1 MSKELKRNMKKA
13 FCMLLAAA
21 TLSSGMELPV
31 NAAELT
37 NAAYEEKLHEET
49 ESETLVE
56 EVLEEV
62 PEETAQTIDT
72 EEADGEIEAAET
84 TAAVEE
90 SITTAETIDTEETE
104 IESEEDTTFA
114 EEIVDTENQTNGLTI
129 ERPSEEIG
137 IGDPIVGGKLPNGS
151 GSWSLTNGKLIVSG
165 SGEYWPSTGLIAPP
179 WYEYREQI
187 KTARVSLRG
196 TKSFSSFFSGCKNL
210 TSVDF
215 RNTDTSNA
223 TTMSNMFGGCESLE
237 KLDLSSFNTSNV
249 TDMSSMF
256 YNCIN
261 LKQITFGEHFNT
273 SNVTCMASMFR
284 FVNLTSLDLSGFD
297 MSKVTKADD
306 MIYSDSL
313 IALETPR
320 NLNVSIP
327 LRGTWIT
334 DQGFICTTLLQHTDK
349 SIHLK
354 QRPELLV
361 EKGKKEYLVGDT
373 LDLSDLT
380 VTLYYNFNNRTTT
393 TDYTTNAAQIDMNTP
408 GTKYLVISYE
418 GQSVTINLTVIGKSL
433 SVSKI
438 KKEYFVGDT
447 LNVNDLTVELLYTN
461 NIYPAEKITSGYTTN
476 AASINMNTAGTKDLI
491 VKWQNLSATVKITVK
506 EDSYS
511 KISVRNDI
519 DTYYLGETLDLS
531 ELHVFAWSVS
541 GTHTEITDYTTNAKD
556 IDMNTVGTKQL
567 IVSYQNFTAVSEIII
582 KPARTCTKLY
592 FQNGCVF
599 ETGTKPA
606 PDEYLIFEVLDEGKE
621 FRIHACYYWSN
632 IDEIDISTTGKKRLQ
647 VAHAELKSEL
657 DIYYIEAFR
666 DDDIAHEIAG
676 SPNENIAYKIDKNG
690 NLKVMGKGTCKA
702 YGSPIWSTEKDYAKD
717 IRTAT
722 LYVDEA
728 DDLDGLFSGC
738 VNLRSADLSMVDA
751 GRETNFRGMFDGCN
765 QLVSIWTPKNVKA
778 DAALPKVEGTYWHDQ
793 NGKVY
798 TALPKNMSTSI
809 LLTRDDIQEEE
820 SSSAIESSKV
830 EESSSAIESSKAEE
844 TSSSIE
850 SSKVEES
857 SSIKESSSVIE
868 SSKVEESSSI
878 KESSSVIESSKVEE
892 SSSIKESS
900 SVIESPNVEESSEV
914 NENTPSEEY
923 SEVEESASTTESSK
937 TEESASTTE
946 SSKTEESSNVEESTE
961 TVESSLEQE
970 STETNESSS
979 ETENARTDLSKAGG
993 VISSVKTKV
1002 YDQNAYEP
1010 TVKVTVVENRKK
1022 ITLTE
1027 GADYEIEYQ
1036 SNVNAGTGTV
1046 LVKGIGNYKGTLKK
1060 TFTINPKSV
1069 KKLKI
1074 ITGSMT
1080 TGSTSEPPVYVYD
1093 GTILLRKDADY
1104 KLTYDSGLTA
1114 KAAKSAKITVTGLGN
1129 YKDSKTVKLAVYDV
1143 DEANIINPE
1152 HVTLKQ
1158 QSMEYTG
1165 KALQSVPIVKIGGT
1179 ELTANKDFKVRYQNN
1194 INAGTAYVI
1203 VTGKGAYKG
1212 EVIKTFEITALK
1224 ANKTKLTIAPI
1235 SNKTYNGQLQKPS
1248 VTVKAGTKKLTKNKD
1263 YTVTY
1268 AGNLHASTTSHKAKV
1283 IITGKGNYAGITA
1296 TATFT
1301 ILPQKISK
1309 ASVKGTMKNLSV
1321 TYNKRPLK
1329 EGVHYKLVPDAAG
1342 AKKNKIKIT
1351 ITGLGDFAGSSVTK
1365 TIKIQ

>member
-1 MSKELKRNMKKA
+1 MHYLKEYFKKSLKKN
-13 FCMLLAAA
+13 FCLLMAAA
-21 TLSSGMELPV
+21 MLSSGMELPA

-37 NAAYEEKLHEET
+37 TAAACEEELHEET

-62 PEETAQTIDT
+62 PEETAETIDT
-72 EEADGEIEAAET
+72 EEA
-84 TAAVEE
+84 
-90 SITTAETIDTEETE
+90 E

-151 GSWSLTNGKLIVSG
+151 GSWSLTNGTLIVSG

-361 EKGKKEYLVGDT
+361 EKDKKEYLVGDT

-408 GTKYLVISYE
+408 GTKYLVISYQ

-676 SPNENIAYKIDKNG
+676 SPNEDIAYKIDKNG

-830 EESSSAIESSKAEE
+830 EESSSVVESSRIEE
-844 TSSSIE
+844 TSSAIE
-850 SSKVEES
+850 SAKVEES
-857 SSIKESSSVIE
+857 SSIVESSKVEENSSAVESSKVEENSSVIE
-868 SSKVEESSSI
+868 SSKVEE
-878 KESSSVIESSKVEE
+878 
-892 SSSIKESS
+892 
-900 SVIESPNVEESSEV
+900 NSEAS
-914 NENTPSEEY
+914 ENTPSEEY
-923 SEVEESASTTESSK
+923 SEEEGASTV
-937 TEESASTTE
+937 E
-946 SSKTEESSNVEESTE
+946 SSKTEESSIETESSE

-970 STETNESSS
+970 STETDESTS
-979 ETENARTDLSKAGG
+979 EPETGRTDLNAVSGTLTRVKA
-993 VISSVKTKV
+993 KV
-1002 YDQNAYEP
+1002 YDQNEYRPA
-1010 TVKVTVVENRKK
+1010 VKVTVVENRKK

-1027 GADYEIEYQ
+1027 GLDYQVEYQ
-1036 SNVNAGTGTV
+1036 NNVNAGTGTV
-1046 LVKGIGNYKGTLKK
+1046 LVKGIGSYKGTLKAP
-1060 TFTINPKSV
+1060 FTINQKSV

-1074 ITGSMT
+1074 LTGSMT
-1080 TGSTSEPPVYVYD
+1080 TGSKSEPPVYVYD
-1093 GTILLRKDADY
+1093 GTTLLKNGTDY
-1104 KLTYDSGLTA
+1104 KLAYDAALTA
-1114 KAAKSAKITVTGLGN
+1114 NAAKSAKITVTGLGN
-1129 YKDSKTVKLAVYDV
+1129 YKDSKVVKLAVYDV
-1143 DEANIINPE
+1143 DEAHVINPQ

-1158 QSMEYTG
+1158 PGMEYTG
-1165 KALQSVPIVKIGGT
+1165 KALQPAAAVKIGGT
-1179 ELTANKDFKVRYQNN
+1179 TLTANKDYKVRYQNN
-1194 INAGTAYVI
+1194 VNAGTAYVI
-1203 VTGKGAYKG
+1203 ITGKGAYRG
-1212 EVIKTFEITALK
+1212 EVVEPFEITALK
-1224 ANKTKLTIAPI
+1224 ANKTKLIIAPI
-1235 SNKTYNGQLQKPS
+1235 SDRTYSGQLQKPS
-1248 VTVKAGTKKLTKNKD
+1248 VTVKSGTKKLTKGID

-1268 AGNLHASTTSHKAKV
+1268 TGNLHASTAGKKAKV
-1283 IITGKGNYAGITA
+1283 IITGKGNYAGLTA
-1296 TATFT
+1296 TAAFT

-1309 ASVKGTMKNLSV
+1309 ASIKGTMKNLSV
-1321 TYNKRPLK
+1321 TYNKKQLK
-1329 EGVHYKLVPDAAG
+1329 EGVQYKIIPDASG
-1342 AKKNKIKIT
+1342 MKKNKTKVT
-1351 ITGLGDFAGSSVTK
+1351 ITGLGDFLVSSVTK

>member
-1 MSKELKRNMKKA
+1 M
-13 FCMLLAAA
+13 
-21 TLSSGMELPV
+21 G
-31 NAAELT
+31 
-37 NAAYEEKLHEET
+37 
-49 ESETLVE
+49 
-56 EVLEEV
+56 
-62 PEETAQTIDT
+62 
-72 EEADGEIEAAET
+72 
-84 TAAVEE
+84 
-90 SITTAETIDTEETE
+90 
-104 IESEEDTTFA
+104 
-114 EEIVDTENQTNGLTI
+114 
-129 ERPSEEIG
+129 
-137 IGDPIVGGKLPNGS
+137 
-151 GSWSLTNGKLIVSG
+151 
-165 SGEYWPSTGLIAPP
+165 
-179 WYEYREQI
+179 
-187 KTARVSLRG
+187 
-196 TKSFSSFFSGCKNL
+196 
-210 TSVDF
+210 
-215 RNTDTSNA
+215 
-223 TTMSNMFGGCESLE
+223 
-237 KLDLSSFNTSNV
+237 
-249 TDMSSMF
+249 
-256 YNCIN
+256 
-261 LKQITFGEHFNT
+261 
-273 SNVTCMASMFR
+273 
-284 FVNLTSLDLSGFD
+284 
-297 MSKVTKADD
+297 
-306 MIYSDSL
+306 
-313 IALETPR
+313 
-320 NLNVSIP
+320 
-327 LRGTWIT
+327 
-334 DQGFICTTLLQHTDK
+334 
-349 SIHLK
+349 
-354 QRPELLV
+354 
-361 EKGKKEYLVGDT
+361 KGKKEYLVGDT

-380 VTLYYNFNNRTTT
+380 VTLYYNSNNRTTT

-408 GTKYLVISYE
+408 GTKYLVISYQ

-676 SPNENIAYKIDKNG
+676 SPNEDIAYKIDKNG

-830 EESSSAIESSKAEE
+830 EESSSVVESSRIEE
-844 TSSSIE
+844 TSSAIE
-850 SSKVEES
+850 SAKVEES
-857 SSIKESSSVIE
+857 SSIVESSKVEENSSAVESSKVEETSSVIE
-868 SSKVEESSSI
+868 SSKVEE
-878 KESSSVIESSKVEE
+878 
-892 SSSIKESS
+892 
-900 SVIESPNVEESSEV
+900 NSEAS
-914 NENTPSEEY
+914 ENTPSEEY
-923 SEVEESASTTESSK
+923 SEEEGASTV
-937 TEESASTTE
+937 E
-946 SSKTEESSNVEESTE
+946 SSKTEESSIETESSE

-970 STETNESSS
+970 STETDESTS
-979 ETENARTDLSKAGG
+979 EPETGRTDLNAVSGTLTRVKA
-993 VISSVKTKV
+993 KV
-1002 YDQNAYEP
+1002 YDQNEYRPA
-1010 TVKVTVVENRKK
+1010 VKVTVVENRKK

-1027 GADYEIEYQ
+1027 GLDYQVEYQ
-1036 SNVNAGTGTV
+1036 NNVNAGTGTV
-1046 LVKGIGNYKGTLKK
+1046 LVKGIGSYKGTLKAP
-1060 TFTINPKSV
+1060 FTINQKSV

-1074 ITGSMT
+1074 LTGSMT
-1080 TGSTSEPPVYVYD
+1080 TGSKSEPPVYVYD
-1093 GTILLRKDADY
+1093 GATLLKNGTDY
-1104 KLTYDSGLTA
+1104 KLAYDAALTA
-1114 KAAKSAKITVTGLGN
+1114 NAAKSAKITVTGLGN
-1129 YKDSKTVKLAVYDV
+1129 YKDSKVVKLAVYDV
-1143 DEANIINPE
+1143 DEAHVINPQ

-1158 QSMEYTG
+1158 PGMEYTG
-1165 KALQSVPIVKIGGT
+1165 KALQPAAAVKIGGT
-1179 ELTANKDFKVRYQNN
+1179 TLTANKDYKVRYQNN
-1194 INAGTAYVI
+1194 VNAGTAYVI
-1203 VTGKGAYKG
+1203 ITGKGAYRG
-1212 EVIKTFEITALK
+1212 EVVEPFEITALK
-1224 ANKTKLTIAPI
+1224 ANKTKLIIAPI
-1235 SNKTYNGQLQKPS
+1235 SDRTYSGQLQKPS
-1248 VTVKAGTKKLTKNKD
+1248 VTVKSGTKKLKKDID

-1268 AGNLHASTTSHKAKV
+1268 TGNLHVSTAGKKAKV
-1283 IITGKGNYAGITA
+1283 IITGKGNYAGLTA
-1296 TATFT
+1296 TAAFT

-1309 ASVKGTMKNLSV
+1309 ASIKGTMKNLSV
-1321 TYNKRPLK
+1321 TYNKKQLK
-1329 EGVHYKLVPDAAG
+1329 EGVQYKIIPDASG
-1342 AKKNKIKIT
+1342 MKKNKTKVT
-1351 ITGLGDFAGSSVTK
+1351 ITGLGDFSGSSVTK

>member
-1 MSKELKRNMKKA
+1 MHYLKEYFKKSLKKN
-13 FCMLLAAA
+13 FCLLMAAA
-21 TLSSGMELPV
+21 MLSSGMELPA

-37 NAAYEEKLHEET
+37 TAAACEEELHEET

-62 PEETAQTIDT
+62 PEATAPIIGT
-72 EEADGEIEAAET
+72 EEA
-84 TAAVEE
+84 
-90 SITTAETIDTEETE
+90 E

-361 EKGKKEYLVGDT
+361 GKGKKEYLVGDT

-380 VTLYYNFNNRTTT
+380 VTLYYNSNNRTTT

-408 GTKYLVISYE
+408 GTKYLVISYQ

-676 SPNENIAYKIDKNG
+676 SPNEDIAYKIDKNG

-830 EESSSAIESSKAEE
+830 EESSSVVESSRIEE
-844 TSSSIE
+844 TSSAIE
-850 SSKVEES
+850 SAKVEES
-857 SSIKESSSVIE
+857 SSIVESSKVEENSSAVESSKVEETSSVIE
-868 SSKVEESSSI
+868 SSKVEE
-878 KESSSVIESSKVEE
+878 
-892 SSSIKESS
+892 
-900 SVIESPNVEESSEV
+900 NSEAS
-914 NENTPSEEY
+914 ENTPSEEY
-923 SEVEESASTTESSK
+923 SEEEGASTV
-937 TEESASTTE
+937 E
-946 SSKTEESSNVEESTE
+946 SSKTEESSIETESSE

-970 STETNESSS
+970 STETDESTS
-979 ETENARTDLSKAGG
+979 EPETGRTDLNAVSGTLTRVKA
-993 VISSVKTKV
+993 KV
-1002 YDQNAYEP
+1002 YDQNEYRPA
-1010 TVKVTVVENRKK
+1010 VKVTVVENRKK

-1027 GADYEIEYQ
+1027 GLDYQVEYQ
-1036 SNVNAGTGTV
+1036 NNVNAGTGTV
-1046 LVKGIGNYKGTLKK
+1046 LVKGIGSYKGTLKAP
-1060 TFTINPKSV
+1060 FTINQKSV

-1074 ITGSMT
+1074 LTGSMT
-1080 TGSTSEPPVYVYD
+1080 TGSKSEPPVYVYD
-1093 GTILLRKDADY
+1093 GATLLKNGTDY
-1104 KLTYDSGLTA
+1104 KLAYDAALTA
-1114 KAAKSAKITVTGLGN
+1114 NAAKSAKIP
-1129 YKDSKTVKLAVYDV
+1129 AVR
-1143 DEANIINPE
+1143 I
-1152 HVTLKQ
+1152 
-1158 QSMEYTG
+1158 
-1165 KALQSVPIVKIGGT
+1165 
-1179 ELTANKDFKVRYQNN
+1179 
-1194 INAGTAYVI
+1194 
-1203 VTGKGAYKG
+1203 
-1212 EVIKTFEITALK
+1212 
-1224 ANKTKLTIAPI
+1224 
-1235 SNKTYNGQLQKPS
+1235 
-1248 VTVKAGTKKLTKNKD
+1248 
-1263 YTVTY
+1263 
-1268 AGNLHASTTSHKAKV
+1268 
-1283 IITGKGNYAGITA
+1283 
-1296 TATFT
+1296 
-1301 ILPQKISK
+1301 
-1309 ASVKGTMKNLSV
+1309 
-1321 TYNKRPLK
+1321 
-1329 EGVHYKLVPDAAG
+1329 
-1342 AKKNKIKIT
+1342 
-1351 ITGLGDFAGSSVTK
+1351 
-1365 TIKIQ
+1365 

>member
-1 MSKELKRNMKKA
+1 MHYLKEYFKKSLKKN
-13 FCMLLAAA
+13 FCLLMAAA
-21 TLSSGMELPV
+21 MLSSGMELPA

-37 NAAYEEKLHEET
+37 TAAACEEELHEET

-56 EVLEEV
+56 DVLEEV
-62 PEETAQTIDT
+62 PEETAETIDT
-72 EEADGEIEAAET
+72 EEA
-84 TAAVEE
+84 
-90 SITTAETIDTEETE
+90 E
-104 IESEEDTTFA
+104 IESEEDTTFV

-223 TTMSNMFGGCESLE
+223 TTMSNMFGDCESLE

-361 EKGKKEYLVGDT
+361 GKGKKEYLVGDT

-380 VTLYYNFNNRTTT
+380 VTLYYNSNNRTTT

-408 GTKYLVISYE
+408 GTKYLVISYQ

-447 LNVNDLTVELLYTN
+447 LKVNDLTVELLYTN

-676 SPNENIAYKIDKNG
+676 SPNEDIAYKIDKNG

-830 EESSSAIESSKAEE
+830 EESSSVVESSRIEE
-844 TSSSIE
+844 TSSAIE
-850 SSKVEES
+850 SAKVEES
-857 SSIKESSSVIE
+857 SSIVESSKVEENSSAVESSKVEETSSVIE
-868 SSKVEESSSI
+868 SSKVEE
-878 KESSSVIESSKVEE
+878 
-892 SSSIKESS
+892 
-900 SVIESPNVEESSEV
+900 NSEAS
-914 NENTPSEEY
+914 ENTPSEEY
-923 SEVEESASTTESSK
+923 SEEEGASTV
-937 TEESASTTE
+937 E
-946 SSKTEESSNVEESTE
+946 SSKTEESSIETESSE

-970 STETNESSS
+970 STETDESTS
-979 ETENARTDLSKAGG
+979 EPETGRTDLNAVSGTLTRVKA
-993 VISSVKTKV
+993 KV
-1002 YDQNAYEP
+1002 YDQNEYRPA
-1010 TVKVTVVENRKK
+1010 VKVTVVENRKK

-1027 GADYEIEYQ
+1027 GLDYQVEYQ
-1036 SNVNAGTGTV
+1036 NNVNAGTGTV
-1046 LVKGIGNYKGTLKK
+1046 LVKGIGSYKGTLKAP
-1060 TFTINPKSV
+1060 FTINQKSV

-1074 ITGSMT
+1074 LTGSMT
-1080 TGSTSEPPVYVYD
+1080 TGSKSEPPVYVYD
-1093 GTILLRKDADY
+1093 GATLLKNGTDY
-1104 KLTYDSGLTA
+1104 KLAYDAALTA
-1114 KAAKSAKITVTGLGN
+1114 NAAKSAKITVTGLGN
-1129 YKDSKTVKLAVYDV
+1129 YKDSKVVKLAVYDV
-1143 DEANIINPE
+1143 DEAHVINPQ
-1152 HVTLKQ
+1152 HVTLKR

-1165 KALQSVPIVKIGGT
+1165 KALQPAAAVKIGGT
-1179 ELTANKDFKVRYQNN
+1179 TLTANKDYKVRYQNN
-1194 INAGTAYVI
+1194 VNAGTAYVI
-1203 VTGKGAYKG
+1203 ITGKGAYRG
-1212 EVIKTFEITALK
+1212 EVVEPFEITALK
-1224 ANKTKLTIAPI
+1224 ANKTKLIIAPI
-1235 SNKTYNGQLQKPS
+1235 SDRTYSGQLQKPS
-1248 VTVKAGTKKLTKNKD
+1248 VTVKSGTKKLKKDID

-1268 AGNLHASTTSHKAKV
+1268 TGNLHVSTAGKKAKV
-1283 IITGKGNYAGITA
+1283 IITGKGNYAGLTA

-1309 ASVKGTMKNLSV
+1309 ASIKGTMKNLSV
-1321 TYNKRPLK
+1321 TYNKKQLK
-1329 EGVHYKLVPDAAG
+1329 EGVQYKIIPDASG
-1342 AKKNKIKIT
+1342 MKKNKTKVT
-1351 ITGLGDFAGSSVTK
+1351 ITGLGDFSGSSVTK

>member
-1 MSKELKRNMKKA
+1 MHYLKEYFKKSLKKN
-13 FCMLLAAA
+13 FCLLMAAA
-21 TLSSGMELPV
+21 MLSSGMELPV

-37 NAAYEEKLHEET
+37 TAAACEEELHEET
-49 ESETLVE
+49 ESETFVE

-72 EEADGEIEAAET
+72 EEA
-84 TAAVEE
+84 
-90 SITTAETIDTEETE
+90 E

-151 GSWSLTNGKLIVSG
+151 GSWSLINGKLIVSG

-354 QRPELLV
+354 QRPELVV
-361 EKGKKEYLVGDT
+361 EKRKTEYFVGDT

-408 GTKYLVISYE
+408 GTKYLVISYQ

-676 SPNENIAYKIDKNG
+676 SPNEDIAYKIDKNG

-830 EESSSAIESSKAEE
+830 EESSSVVESSRIEE
-844 TSSSIE
+844 TSSAIE
-850 SSKVEES
+850 SAKVEES
-857 SSIKESSSVIE
+857 SSIVESSKVEENSSAVESSKVEETSSVIE
-868 SSKVEESSSI
+868 SSKVEE
-878 KESSSVIESSKVEE
+878 
-892 SSSIKESS
+892 
-900 SVIESPNVEESSEV
+900 NSEAS
-914 NENTPSEEY
+914 ENTPSEEY
-923 SEVEESASTTESSK
+923 SEEEGASTV
-937 TEESASTTE
+937 E
-946 SSKTEESSNVEESTE
+946 SSKTEESSIETESSE

-970 STETNESSS
+970 STETDESTS
-979 ETENARTDLSKAGG
+979 EPETGRTDLNAVSGTLTRVKA
-993 VISSVKTKV
+993 KV
-1002 YDQNAYEP
+1002 YDQNEYRPA
-1010 TVKVTVVENRKK
+1010 VKVTVVENRKK

-1027 GADYEIEYQ
+1027 GLDYQVEYQ
-1036 SNVNAGTGTV
+1036 NNVNAGTGTV
-1046 LVKGIGNYKGTLKK
+1046 LVKGIGSYKGTLKAP
-1060 TFTINPKSV
+1060 FTINQKSV

-1074 ITGSMT
+1074 LTGSMT
-1080 TGSTSEPPVYVYD
+1080 TGSKSEPPVYVYD
-1093 GTILLRKDADY
+1093 GATLLKNGTDY
-1104 KLTYDSGLTA
+1104 KLAYDAALTA
-1114 KAAKSAKITVTGLGN
+1114 NAAKSAKITVTGLGN
-1129 YKDSKTVKLAVYDV
+1129 YKDSKVVKLAVYDV
-1143 DEANIINPE
+1143 DEAHVINPQ

-1158 QSMEYTG
+1158 PGMEYTG
-1165 KALQSVPIVKIGGT
+1165 KALQPAAAVKIGGT
-1179 ELTANKDFKVRYQNN
+1179 TLTANKDYKVRYQNN
-1194 INAGTAYVI
+1194 VNAGTAYVI
-1203 VTGKGAYKG
+1203 ITGKGAYRG
-1212 EVIKTFEITALK
+1212 EVVEPFEITALK
-1224 ANKTKLTIAPI
+1224 ANKTKLIIAPI
-1235 SNKTYNGQLQKPS
+1235 SDRTYSGQLQKPS
-1248 VTVKAGTKKLTKNKD
+1248 VTVKSGTKKLKKDID

-1268 AGNLHASTTSHKAKV
+1268 TGNLHVSTAGKKAKV
-1283 IITGKGNYAGITA
+1283 IITGKGNYAGLTA
-1296 TATFT
+1296 TAAFT

-1309 ASVKGTMKNLSV
+1309 ASIKGTMKNLSV
-1321 TYNKRPLK
+1321 TYNKKQLK
-1329 EGVHYKLVPDAAG
+1329 EGVQYKIIPDASG
-1342 AKKNKIKIT
+1342 MKKNKTKVT
-1351 ITGLGDFAGSSVTK
+1351 ITGLGDFSGSSVTK